1 MPKRLFSLLVACNA
15 PFILGCFGS
24 PDKTG
29 TPTTVDPKCQL
40 NAKNEKSPGYPFDVA
55 KFTSD
60 VLPEVVKDCSAQ
72 GCHGAP
78 AGSGGFTVWADA
90 KAGDACNFAQSFN
103 SITSKLD
110 LTTPDNSPLITAT
123 TGGVAGHPFTFPAG
137 DSRLTTLKGFAS
149 AAATE
154 FAKGGGGVTP
164 PPGASPFNVT
174 VYQSTIQPMF
184 ESCAV
189 SGCHGTGAGGFT
201 LKPAPAAGSADLT
214 TNFVNVTA
222 LANLANP
229 AGSLIYVQATTVH
242 ASGLSK
248 VIDSTQAQAL
258 LAWITDAKAN
268 AGNNPNPTCAPI
280 SKFNTGTFAS
290 QVLPILSGA
299 LDLNQPGGVGRGAGC
314 MSTACHGV
322 DRGPGKLSILPT
334 ADPATQLQSF
344 VCFVSLGAPSSSEI
358 LACPTNT
365 AGCRVSPHPGQD
377 VLQGANDLNY
387 QAMLAFIYGA
397 QTDVSPLDFAFY
409 VRKIN
414 PIFDNVASVQ
424 GGALGIT
431 CADNRACHGISVAG
445 QAPPNGSNFPILT
458 NASGLDRLTFN
469 FFSAAG
475 FVNFLN
481 PNESSLSLYPT
492 NEIADRANH
501 PFATGIDHPGG
512 LDFAVDSAENQAI
525 TQWAAGLRPDGQ
537 GFQRNW
543 LVVGDF
549 PATLIADQ
557 TLIDETTVA
566 PQVFDRGG
574 GSFLAGQWDG
584 QFSNSATVD
593 LNQSFPRAATG
604 GRVGYAVSYALNT
617 VPRQIQAQL
626 VIATNNPVRV
636 YINGLLVAQNDQS
649 GGTTAFMNLQPAG
662 GTSKPTRILI
672 KVLQRANDAQFA
684 FTAQLKDQNGVLLTD
699 ATRELVFTLGLN
711 GGI

>member
-15 PFILGCFGS
+15 PFIIGCFGS
-24 PDKTG
+24 PDKP
-29 TPTTVDPKCQL
+29 TPGVGSSDPACQL
-40 NAKNEKSPGYPFDVA
+40 DSKNEKSPGYPYDVA

-60 VLPEVVKDCSAQ
+60 VLPVVAKSCGAV
-72 GCHGAP
+72 GCHAAP
-78 AGSGGFTVWADA
+78 AGNGGFIVWADA
-90 KAGDACNFAQSFN
+90 KAGDCNFAKTFN
-103 SITSKLD
+103 NVTTKLD
-110 LTTPDNSPLITAT
+110 LTTPVNSPLITAV
-123 TGGVAGHPFTFPAG
+123 TGGVAGHPFTFPANDPG
-137 DSRLTTLKGFAS
+137 LTTLQGFVS
-149 AAATE
+149 AAATQ
-154 FAKGGGGVTP
+154 FAADGGGVTAP
-164 PPGASPFNVT
+164 AGPSPFNAT

-201 LKPAPAAGSADLT
+201 LKPSPGSADLA
-214 TNFVNVTA
+214 TNFVNVTS

-229 AGSLIYVQATTVH
+229 ASSLIYVQATTIH
-242 ASGLSK
+242 DGGLSK
-248 VIDSTQAQAL
+248 AIDSTQAQAL

-268 AGNNPNPTCAPI
+268 AGSNPNPTCAPV
-280 SKFNTGTFAS
+280 SKFNAGTFES

-322 DRGPGKLSILPT
+322 DRGPGKLSLVATSDT
-334 ADPATQLQSF
+334 ATLLQNF
-344 VCFVSLGAPSSSEI
+344 ACFVNLSAPSTSEA
-358 LACPTNT
+358 LGCPSNI
-365 AGCRVSPHPGQD
+365 GNCRVNPHPGQD

-387 QAMLAFIYGA
+387 QALLAFIFGA
-397 QTDVSPLDFAFY
+397 KTDVSPLDFAFF

-431 CADNRACHGISVAG
+431 CADNRACHGVSVAG
-445 QAPPNGSNFPILT
+445 QAPPNGSDFPILT
-458 NASGLDRLTFN
+458 NASGLDRLTVN
-469 FFSAAG
+469 FVSATG

-525 TQWAAGLRPDGQ
+525 TLWAAGLRPDGQ

-549 PATLIADQ
+549 PATQISDQ
-557 TLIDETTVA
+557 TIIDEPSVT
-566 PQVFDRGG
+566 PQIFDSGG
-574 GSFLAGQWDG
+574 GSFNIGQWDG
-584 QFSNSATVD
+584 LFSNSATVD

-604 GRVGYAVSYALNT
+604 GRVGYAVSYVLNT

-626 VIATNNPVRV
+626 AIVTNNPVRV
-636 YINGLLVAQNDQS
+636 YIDGLLVAQNDQS
-649 GGTTAFMNLQPAG
+649 GGTTAFMNLAPSG
-662 GTSKPTRILI
+662 GKSKPTRVLI

>member
-1 MPKRLFSLLVACNA
+1 MPNRLFSLLVACNA
-15 PFILGCFGS
+15 TFIIGCFGS
-24 PDKTG
+24 PDNSTG
-29 TPTTVDPKCQL
+29 TPPPTDPKCQL

-60 VLPEVVKDCSAQ
+60 VLPLVAKSCGAQ

-78 AGSGGFTVWADA
+78 AGNGGFIVWADA
-90 KAGDACNFAQSFN
+90 KAGDCNFAQTFN
-103 SITSKLD
+103 NVTSKLD
-110 LTTPDNSPLITAT
+110 LTTPDNSQLLTAV
-123 TGGVAGHPFTFPAG
+123 TGGDAAHPFKFPPGDAG
-137 DSRLTTLKGFAS
+137 LTTLKSFVS
-149 AAATE
+149 TAAAA
-154 FAKGGGGVTP
+154 FAKDGGGVTA
-164 PPGASPFNVT
+164 PPGASPFDPA

-201 LKPAPAAGSADLT
+201 LKPSPAPGSADLN
-214 TNFVNVTA
+214 TNFVNVTSF
-222 LANLANP
+222 ANLATP
-229 AGSLIYVQATTVH
+229 ASSLIYVQATTIH
-242 ASGLSK
+242 AGGLSK

-258 LAWITDAKAN
+258 LAWITTAKMAG
-268 AGNNPNPTCAPI
+268 GNNTNPTCAPV
-280 SKFNTGTFAS
+280 SKFNAGTFAS

-299 LDLNQPGGVGRGAGC
+299 LDLNQAGGVGRGAGC
-314 MSTACHGV
+314 MSTACHGT

-334 ADPATQLQSF
+334 ADTATQLQNF
-344 VCFVSLGAPSSSEI
+344 ACFVSLNAPSSSEV

-387 QAMLAFIYGA
+387 QALLAFIFGA

-458 NASGLDRLTFN
+458 NASGLDRLTVN
-469 FFSAAG
+469 FVSATG

-512 LDFAVDSAENQAI
+512 LDFAVDSAENLAI

-549 PATLIADQ
+549 PATLISDQ
-557 TLIDETTVA
+557 TLIDETTVT
-566 PQVFDRGG
+566 PQIFDRGG
-574 GSFLAGQWDG
+574 GSFNVGQWDG
-584 QFSNSATVD
+584 LFSNSANVD

-626 VIATNNPVRV
+626 TIATNNPVRV
-636 YINGLLVAQNDQS
+636 YIDGLLVAQNDQS

-662 GTSKPTRILI
+662 GKSKPTRILI